1 MGNEVPG
8 GVRVPDLSDFS
19 RRVLEF
25 LLRVPRGR
33 VTTYGDLARA
43 VFGDARKARAVASA
57 LAANKLPDVFPCYK
71 VVAAGGKL
79 GGYNLGL
86 PEKIRRLRAD
96 GIVVEGKGE
105 AARVAP
111 ESLWAGKGT

>member
-1 MGNEVPG
+1 MPT
-8 GVRVPDLSDFS
+8 DFS
-19 RRVLEF
+19 RRVLEYVR
-25 LLRVPRGR
+25 RVPRGK
-33 VTTYGDLARA
+33 VTTYGDIARA

-96 GIVVEGKGE
+96 GIMIAGKGE
-105 AARVAP
+105 GARVSP
-111 ESLWAGKGT
+111 ESLWAPKGV